1 MGKKV
6 KPSIEELSKLAQSLT
21 NARDSKSST
30 PPPAEPEPKDPA
42 PPEPD
47 VEEPAKKR
55 RMTGKKPEKA
65 EKKKVE
71 KHEMPPPPV
80 PSKKRS
86 PEEPPKD
93 PPNAESQ
100 AELGRKKSKIFSVGD
115 RVRLQ
120 NFDPQSLPFKLD
132 WANYEKLK
140 AEFALDDPECTS
152 VLLAACG
159 PTPEGEAYWGK
170 FKLPPV
176 YANMIGK
183 TTPEVPETREE
194 DLDGEEL
201 EEEGDFE
208 EDPLSE
214 PEEPPPT
221 KVKVEQTSKVAEP
234 VLDQH
239 ALDARAKLDGVKNM
253 PTPSKT
259 EPC

>member
-86 PEEPPKD
+86 PEPPKD

-100 AELGRKKSKIFSVGD
+100 AELGRKKSKIFSDGD

-176 YANMIGK
+176 VRQPPKCQKPEKK
-183 TTPEVPETREE
+183 TRMGRN
-194 DLDGEEL
+194 LRK
-201 EEEGDFE
+201 
-208 EDPLSE
+208 
-214 PEEPPPT
+214 
-221 KVKVEQTSKVAEP
+221 KVTSKRIPFQSLKNHPPE
-234 VLDQH
+234 
-239 ALDARAKLDGVKNM
+239 KLRLNKL
-253 PTPSKT
+253 
-259 EPC
+259 

>member
-65 EKKKVE
+65 EKKVE

-100 AELGRKKSKIFSVGD
+100 AELGRKKSKIFSDGD

-183 TTPEVPETREE
+183 TTPEVPETGEE
-194 DLDGEEL
+194 DSDGEEL

-214 PEEPPPT
+214 PEEPPPR
-221 KVKVEQTSKVAEP
+221 KVKVEQTLKVAEP